1 MTNLRTWMWVA
12 LFAVIAGCMQSVCL
26 AADGPNLVTLDRLQA
41 VYRAEN
47 IAQERYLAFAAKAD
61 DEGYKQAASLFRA
74 VARAEQILYTYHF
87 DAIKELGGVPEDV
100 ASQPLTVAS
109 TKENLEKSSNKAEA
123 DQLDADFTTY
133 VKNARAEGNRNAAK
147 VLEYARVVE
156 AQNSHLFAAAAK
168 NVEQMRGGPRGYY
181 ICGVTG
187 FVSPTLDMASCPGPD
202 WEKVK

>member
-1 MTNLRTWMWVA
+1 MWIA
-12 LFAVIAGCMQSVCL
+12 LFAVIAGCMQSVCV

-47 IAQERYLAFAAKAD
+47 IAQERYLAFSAKAD
-61 DEGYKQAASLFRA
+61 SEGYKQAAALFRA

-87 DAIKELGGVPEDV
+87 DAIKELGGIPEEV

-123 DQLDADFTTY
+123 EQLDADYATY
-133 VKNARAEGNRNAAK
+133 AKNARAEGNRNAAK
-147 VLEYARVVE
+147 ALEYARIVE
-156 AQNSHLFAAAAK
+156 SQDVRLFAAAAK
-168 NVEQMRGGPRGYY
+168 SLDQMRGGPRGYY

-187 FVSPTLDMASCPGPD
+187 FVSPTLEMGSCPRPD
-202 WEKVK
+202 WEVVR